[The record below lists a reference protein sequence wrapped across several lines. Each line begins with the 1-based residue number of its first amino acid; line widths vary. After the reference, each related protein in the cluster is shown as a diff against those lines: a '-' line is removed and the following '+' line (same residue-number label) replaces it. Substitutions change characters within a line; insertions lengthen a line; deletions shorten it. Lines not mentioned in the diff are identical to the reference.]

1 MIHSTFK
8 KRYWIAPLL
17 ALAMS
22 LAACT
27 GVAPQGAETPA
38 AVEEATTLPPTEEAT
53 EEATE
58 EPTVVPTEKATAEA
72 TEEAT
77 AEATAEPIAET
88 GSEDVDMGALVRQI
102 LAQQLQLNLDQVEIV
117 SVEAVEWPDACLGVY
132 TADMMCAQVI
142 TPGYRVVLAVDGQ
155 QYEYHTNQ
163 DGSFVQLF
171 SAPEANI
178 GEVILSWQQTLDTCQ
193 AADFGRDGVSFGP
206 CMGVRMGGKLVS
218 PEREDELADLIA
230 TYAPFE
236 AETPAGI
243 VTFTGA
249 GSVIA
254 TAAEQR
260 MIAEW
265 ARQAILEASA
275 GRSGAGWGLAFAWHR
290 EGGIAGFCDDVNT
303 YVTGQLYATSCKGE
317 NPENLVQR
325 RMTAEELEKLYAWVD
340 EYAPFEIIQDDG
352 AVADSMKITLIF
364 SGAGATEADGA
375 VQQEILNFA
384 QELFTAISE

>member
-1 MIHSTFK
+1 
-8 KRYWIAPLL
+8 
-17 ALAMS
+17 
-22 LAACT
+22 
-27 GVAPQGAETPA
+27 
-38 AVEEATTLPPTEEAT
+38 
-53 EEATE
+53 
-58 EPTVVPTEKATAEA
+58 
-72 TEEAT
+72 
-77 AEATAEPIAET
+77 
-88 GSEDVDMGALVRQI
+88 
-102 LAQQLQLNLDQVEIV
+102 
-117 SVEAVEWPDACLGVY
+117 
-132 TADMMCAQVI
+132 
-142 TPGYRVVLAVDGQ
+142 
-155 QYEYHTNQ
+155 
-163 DGSFVQLF
+163 
-171 SAPEANI
+171 
-178 GEVILSWQQTLDTCQ
+178 
-193 AADFGRDGVSFGP
+193 
-206 CMGVRMGGKLVS
+206 MGVRMGGKLVS

-265 ARQAILEASA
+265 ARQASLEASA

>member
-1 MIHSTFK
+1 MIHRALKS
-8 KRYWIAPLL
+8 RYWIAPLL
-17 ALAMS
+17 VLAMS

-27 GVAPQGAETPA
+27 GVTPQDAETPA
-38 AVEEATTLPPTEEAT
+38 PIEEATTLPPTTIPAEST

-58 EPTVVPTEKATAEA
+58 EPTVVPTEAPTEEA
-72 TEEAT
+72 TEE
-77 AEATAEPIAET
+77 PVAET
-88 GSEDVDMGALVRQI
+88 GSEDMDMGALVRQI
-102 LAQQLQLNLDQVEIV
+102 LAQQLQLDLDQVEIV

-142 TPGYRVVLAVDGQ
+142 TPGYRVVLAVDGE

-178 GEVILSWQQTLDTCQ
+178 GDVILSWQQTLDTCQ

-218 PEREDELADLIA
+218 PEREDELADLVA
-230 TYAPFE
+230 TFAPFE
-236 AETPAGI
+236 AETPTGM
-243 VTFTGA
+243 VTFTGE
-249 GSVIA
+249 GNIVA

-265 ARQAILEASA
+265 ARQAALEASS
-275 GRSGAGWGLAFAWHR
+275 GRSGASWGLAFAWHR
-290 EGGIAGFCDDVNT
+290 EGGIAGFCDDLT
-303 YVTGQLYATSCKGE
+303 AYVTGQLYATNCKGE
-317 NPENLVQR
+317 NPENLGQR
-325 RMTAEELEKLYAWVD
+325 RMTASELEKLYAWVD

-352 AVADSMKITLIF
+352 AVADSMKINLIF
-364 SGAGATEADGA
+364 SGAGVTEADGA
-375 VQQEILNFA
+375 AQQEILNFA
-384 QELFTAISE
+384 QELFTALSQ